1 MKEPIICYLYTRFDS
16 IQKIN
21 DFAKHYKIYRP
32 GLKHKLIIC
41 FKLLNAEEIENA
53 KHYLK
58 GIKFEEFIDPCK
70 ENDWDFGS
78 YKRVSRK
85 YYNKDILFLKVTHIQ
100 YVIIGCK
107 KYFFQKK
114 K

>member
-21 DFAKHYKIYRP
+21 DFVKHYKRYRA

-41 FKLLNAEEIENA
+41 FKLLSVEEIEKA
-53 KHYLK
+53 KNSLK
-58 GIKFEEFIDPCK
+58 RIKFEEFIDPSK

-85 YYNKDILFLKVTHIQ
+85 YYNKDILF
-100 YVIIGCK
+100 
-107 KYFFQKK
+107 
-114 K
+114 